1 MNYSDILSLS
11 RIPSKGPLM
20 KTVTRAAW
28 VACFLLVSC
37 SRRQAGSDS
46 ETNARPPGTV
56 LTADDIRRSPGQSLE
71 QLLLARVPG
80 LTIERAADGH
90 SKLII
95 RGKNT
100 IMGDDEALFVVNGI
114 PLGPATGGNVSAI
127 NIHDIETVQ
136 VLRDAAATSAY
147 GVRGSN
153 GVILIRT
160 KQS

>member
-1 MNYSDILSLS
+1 
-11 RIPSKGPLM
+11 M

-37 SRRQAGSDS
+37 SHRQAGPAA
-46 ETNARPPGTV
+46 ETEARPPGTV

-71 QLLLARVPG
+71 QLLVARVPG
-80 LTIERAADGH
+80 LTIERGSDGR

-100 IMGDDEALFVVNGI
+100 LVGDDEPLFVVNGI
-114 PLGPATGGNVSAI
+114 PLGPAAGGNLSAI

-136 VLRDAAATSAY
+136 VLRDAAATSEY

-153 GVILIRT
+153 GVIVIRT
-160 KQS
+160 KQT

>member
-1 MNYSDILSLS
+1 
-11 RIPSKGPLM
+11 M
-20 KTVTRAAW
+20 KIISRAAW
-28 VACFLLVSC
+28 VVCFLLVSC
-37 SRRQAGSDS
+37 SHRKAGSASQTD
-46 ETNARPPGTV
+46 ARPPGTV
-56 LTADDIRRSPGQSLE
+56 LTAEDIRRSPGQTLE

-80 LTIERAADGH
+80 LTIERAADGR
-90 SKLII
+90 SKLIL

-100 IMGDDEALFVVNGI
+100 ILGDDEPLFVVNGI
-114 PLGPATGGNVSAI
+114 PLGPAAGGNLSAI

-136 VLRDAAATSAY
+136 VLRDAAATSEY